1 MKKQFLNYYEI
12 LSQVWFN
19 KYTLILV
26 LMTIKIY
33 LFTSSILSN
42 LTNFKS
48 YTESICT
55 SLDTYSTVIASLPE
69 QLSKVINHMVASTLN
84 SMKMQSLKTLIS
96 IITIIKLLIVFYI
109 DIFLGTYVCLLTA
122 AVGGTVDFALDSTQV
137 VLKSVNETIISIS
150 EDIQDGLNGLLK
162 VINKLLSGV
171 DKVKLFFTNQDTDS
185 SQYADKVNLSIKAL
199 QNVKIPESVLTDIE
213 KFKDK
218 VPDFNELQNTSKL
231 LSKPFEKI
239 TLELNE
245 LVHFKNIT
253 SDQLKLADTPS
264 VNFCSNSLDIDK
276 FYTELAKKV
285 QLTSNIII
293 IVLLIM
299 AMFAIASF
307 VVVEYFKWRKS
318 QRMINEILLN
328 KNQESYFVLTR
339 NIMNRYN
346 SSLIYYIERF
356 VSILPSRKDN
366 VFWLLS
372 YITTSYSLTVLIIG
386 IAGLFTVLLQYI
398 ILKIILTSFKS
409 LKTDLKDIKTQM
421 TKLMENATSVYIR
434 QTNNYIGSQQKQI
447 NDELFGNIKSAS
459 ASVNSTIN
467 DFLTKMNTTI
477 NSVFAST
484 PFSKPV
490 NTVVYCTIG
499 KKLLNIEQG
508 LTWIVDNLSVSLPQ
522 LPKNLTEDFMTNYSK
537 DHSGIHK
544 LTDNITSGITLLLD
558 TYKKSLLIE
567 LYISSAILGIWILQ
581 IVIGLILIW
590 YRSFKSRKVDNEPEK
605 IQGEPIIGNPKPL
618 TAEQRKEYGYPH
630 IDPFNEKVDASSSI
644 YSL

>member
-19 KYTLILV
+19 KYTIILV

-33 LFTSSILSN
+33 LFTNSILSN
-42 LTNFKS
+42 LTNFKA

-84 SMKMQSLKTLIS
+84 SMKMQSLKMLMT

-109 DIFLGTYVCLLTA
+109 DIFLGTYICILTA
-122 AVGGTVDFALDSTQV
+122 AIGGTVDFALDSTQL
-137 VLKSVNETIISIS
+137 VLKSVNETIISVS

-162 VINKLLSGV
+162 VINTLLSGV
-171 DKVKLFFTNQDTDS
+171 DKVKSFFTNQDTDS
-185 SQYADKVNLSIKAL
+185 TEYVDKVNLSIKAL
-199 QNVKIPESVLTDIE
+199 QNIKIPNSVLTDIDN
-213 KFKDK
+213 FKDK

-231 LSKPFEKI
+231 VSKPFEII
-239 TLELNE
+239 TQELNE
-245 LVHFKNIT
+245 LAHFKNIT
-253 SDQLKLADTPS
+253 VDQLKLASTPP

-276 FYTELAKKV
+276 FYSNLAKKV
-285 QLTSNIII
+285 QFTSNIII

-299 AMFAIASF
+299 AMFAIASL

-318 QRMINEILLN
+318 QRMINEILAD

-339 NIMNRYN
+339 NIMNKYN
-346 SSLIYYIERF
+346 SSLIYYIEKF
-356 VSILPSRKDN
+356 VTIPPSRKDN
-366 VFWLLS
+366 LYWLLS
-372 YITTSYSLTVLIIG
+372 YITTPYSLTVLIIG
-386 IAGLFTVLLQYI
+386 LAGLFTVMLQFIILQI
-398 ILKIILTSFKS
+398 ILKSFKS
-409 LKTDLKDIKTQM
+409 LTTELTGFKTQII
-421 TKLMENATSVYIR
+421 TLMDNATSSYIKE
-434 QTNNYIGSQQKQI
+434 TNSYIGSQQKLI
-447 NDELFGNIKSAS
+447 NDELFGNIRTAS
-459 ASVNSTIN
+459 TSVNSTIN
-467 DFLTKMNTTI
+467 DFLMKMNTTI
-477 NSVFAST
+477 NSVFANT

-490 NTVVYCTIG
+490 NTLVYCTIG
-499 KKLLNIEQG
+499 RKLIKIEQG
-508 LTWIVDNLSVSLPQ
+508 LTWIVENLSVSLPQ

-537 DHSGIHK
+537 DNHGIHK
-544 LTDNITSGITLLLD
+544 LTDNVTSGITFLLD

-581 IVIGLILIW
+581 IIIGLTLIW
-590 YRSFKSRKVDNEPEK
+590 YRSSSNCKARKPEK
-605 IQGEPIIGNPKPL
+605 IQGEPTIGNPKPL
-618 TAEQRKEYGYPH
+618 TTEQRKEYGYPH